1 MGFALKIK
9 EKEATLNK
17 RDEVYSRII
26 SLLLSAKIQFG
37 ERLLVKELG
46 AELGVSRQPIMA
58 ALNRLDAEG
67 FVQIIPQV
75 GCEVIN
81 PGRSEIADFYL
92 MFERME
98 GLLAELAAARR
109 TSAQMNDLKALH
121 RRIMGINF
129 SDSQAGQDYGSLNRE
144 FHQIIHVMARSPLLD
159 ERQRNNFNM
168 SDFFINQLVGFGK
181 FMGDAAQEH
190 QEIIDAIEM
199 QSPAKARALTENHIS
214 GIAGVLLAAMR
225 D

>member
-1 MGFALKIK
+1 M
-9 EKEATLNK
+9 NK
-17 RDEVYSRII
+17 RDEVYNCIV
-26 SLLLSAKIQFG
+26 SLLLSARIRFG

-81 PGRSEIADFYL
+81 PGRAEIADFYL

-109 TSAQMNDLKALH
+109 TTTQLRELGAVH
-121 RRIMGINF
+121 RRIMAIDF
-129 SDSQAGQDYGSLNRE
+129 ASPDAGREYGLLNRE
-144 FHQIIHVMARSPLLD
+144 FHQMIHVMAHSPLLD

-181 FMGDAAQEH
+181 FMGNAAHEH
-190 QEIIDAIEM
+190 QEIIDAIER
-199 QSPAKARALTENHIS
+199 QAPTKARTLTETHIG
-214 GIAGVLLAAMR
+214 GIASVLLAAMA

>member
-1 MGFALKIK
+1 M
-9 EKEATLNK
+9 NK
-17 RDEVYSRII
+17 RDEVYNRII
-26 SLLLSAKIQFG
+26 SLLLSAKIRFG

-75 GCEVIN
+75 GCEVTN
-81 PGRSEIADFYL
+81 PNRSEIADFYL

-109 TSAQMNDLKALH
+109 TPAQLRELSAIHQ
-121 RRIMGINF
+121 RIMAIDF
-129 SDSQAGQDYGSLNRE
+129 SSAEAGRDYGLLNRE
-144 FHQIIHVMARSPLLD
+144 FHQIIHIMARSPLLD

-168 SDFFINQLVGFGK
+168 SDFFINQIVGFSK
-181 FMGDAAQEH
+181 FMGNAAQEH

-199 QSPAKARALTENHIS
+199 QAPTKARSLTETHIG
-214 GIAGVLLAAMR
+214 GIASVLLAAMS